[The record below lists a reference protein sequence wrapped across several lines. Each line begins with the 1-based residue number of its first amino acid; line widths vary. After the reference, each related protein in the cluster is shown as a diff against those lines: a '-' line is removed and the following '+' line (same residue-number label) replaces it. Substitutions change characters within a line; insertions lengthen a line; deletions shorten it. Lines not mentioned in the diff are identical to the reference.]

1 MLLYWSSASAFVMNC
16 DRAEQDGRLRHP
28 ENIQERNKV
37 RSLAGVSLALLCGIK
52 THKQYLYGCKFE
64 AVTDYLP
71 LLAFYN
77 SMNRPAPVRIDR
89 HRSNLRAFKFRLVYI
104 EGHKMPCD
112 YASQHPPPDRD
123 YSKQEREDM
132 GVEDEEEDQEYSVN
146 RMVEDN
152 LPPAVTM
159 KILRKSMRDG
169 KEWTAFIILSTKNFS
184 SNLGEEM
191 IDM

>member
-1 MLLYWSSASAFVMNC
+1 M
-16 DRAEQDGRLRHP
+16 
-28 ENIQERNKV
+28 
-37 RSLAGVSLALLCGIK
+37 
-52 THKQYLYGCKFE
+52 
-64 AVTDYLP
+64 
-71 LLAFYN
+71 
-77 SMNRPAPVRIDR
+77 
-89 HRSNLRAFKFRLVYI
+89 
-104 EGHKMPCD
+104 
-112 YASQHPPPDRD
+112 
-123 YSKQEREDM
+123 
-132 GVEDEEEDQEYSVN
+132 EDEEEDQEYSVN